1 MTEKELRLYLLDVA
15 KSWIGYS
22 EASGKYKEIIDLYNA
37 QTPLPVGYKVKYTD
51 EWCATYVSA
60 VGIKAGLKDII
71 LPECSCYR
79 MVQLYQAAGRWMERD
94 DYVPDIG
101 DIIMYDWQ
109 DSGSGDNTGTPD
121 HVGYVAEVNG
131 NNLTILEGNRGTS
144 VGYRYIQING
154 VNIRGYCL
162 PDYASKAPEVDDM
175 MTDEMF
181 DEMMEHWRQ
190 RQQAKDWSDWAKD
203 EQLEEWC
210 KANPDIISGGD
221 NGAYMPLDLMTREQ
235 NFAVQ
240 SRTIKRLE
248 NEIAELR
255 KALGG

>member
-1 MTEKELRLYLLDVA
+1 MTERELRLYLLDVA

-22 EASGKYKEIIDLYNA
+22 EASGKFKEIIDLYNA

-71 LPECSCYR
+71 LPECSCVR
-79 MVQLYQAAGRWMERD
+79 MIQLYQARGQWMERD

-121 HVGYVAEVNG
+121 HVGYVAAVNG
-131 NNLTILEGNRGTS
+131 SNLIILEGNRSQS
-144 VGYRYIQING
+144 VGYRYIQVNG

-162 PDYASKAPEVDDM
+162 PDYASKAPEVDDDM

-181 DEMMEHWRQ
+181 DEMMERWRK
-190 RQQAKDWSDWAKD
+190 RQQVKDWSDWAKD
-203 EQLEEWC
+203 EGVDKYAKNSGLF
-210 KANPDIISGGD
+210 NGGD
-221 NGAYMPLDLMTREQ
+221 GGNMMPLDMLTREQ
-235 NFAVQ
+235 LMAVVM
-240 SRTIKRLE
+240 RMER
-248 NEIAELR
+248 
-255 KALGG
+255 G